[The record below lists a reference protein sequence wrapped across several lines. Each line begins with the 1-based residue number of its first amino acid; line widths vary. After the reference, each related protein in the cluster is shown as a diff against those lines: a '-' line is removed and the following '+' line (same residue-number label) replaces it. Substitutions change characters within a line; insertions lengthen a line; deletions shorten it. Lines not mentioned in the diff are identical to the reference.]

1 MEALKSDRS
10 LSPKNVKKQPLQGA
24 SNPSQVYSYQKEN
37 RTPSRAYTPKP
48 LLGMGDAVCS
58 HCGSSDLIR
67 KGRSESV
74 DRGELKGRRVKCK
87 ICGKMSTLW
96 KTVD

>member
-24 SNPSQVYSYQKEN
+24 SNPSQVDSYQKEN

-48 LLGMGDAVCS
+48 LSSMARGVCL
-58 HCGSSDLIR
+58 HCGSSELVK
-67 KGRSESV
+67 KGKSESI
-74 DRGELKGRRVKCK
+74 DKNGLTGKRVKCK
-87 ICGKMSTLW
+87 ICGKGSTFW
-96 KTVD
+96 MPVE